1 MTIWQVAYNTTMVKA
16 YYSSVAGELC
26 VARTSVCRMSFT
38 IRKRVQNDGIF
49 VFRNLLLFVVL
60 NPPLK
65 IRTFL
70 GF

>member
-16 YYSSVAGELC
+16 SSVAVELC

-49 VFRNLLLFVVL
+49 VFRNLLLFIVL
-60 NPPLK
+60 NPPP
-65 IRTFL
+65 
-70 GF
+70 